1 MRMFRL
7 VLPLLGMSVALSG
20 CARVQN
26 YRSHYMVNLEEKA
39 PPNAST
45 VPDYELVEVQE
56 PSKFRRIKY
65 KRTRRSYHIKSDAA
79 LDKAL
84 EKKVSA
90 KALQNLKGK
99 QKGTSPP
106 SLLELYMTPDGVLAA
121 GERCAVSMQ
130 LFYQVEDREDS
141 LRSNPVCVQVVGE
154 TGLKAFRADDFV
166 LFNITPNDSKVRIFR
181 RRHLCQES
189 DRTGLCTWNGGFRE
203 AWPLSVRFESH
214 EKGVDIS
221 DALGA
226 VRVYLNGEL
235 RHHEIIEEG
244 TQEYV
249 LEGQHLIA
257 DYMPHEAPL
266 SIRLMPSAVA
276 RAQREFD
283 KEKNYFESRRA
294 DALSVIEGTLKSYA
308 KESDDDLLK
317 NSQCMAIHAR
327 LVYALTKSATT
338 GTAVDD
344 FADLKSKWKDCKES
358 EYAKKLEKH
367 QQCWDVDSAFAA
379 STLDTSAFLTAQKA
393 SAIKAA
399 AGTQGLLTA
408 KPLTIK
414 DLQAIEPVT
423 QKQAFAQMLA
433 EIQCAEK
440 TALLTIHEQL
450 LGYVGVPMKDAA
462 VAAATAAATAAVKK
476 AVGGKEGEDAKSE
489 DIDLKG
495 KVEVLVA
502 NSALPL
508 QIKVIVR
515 NQFANTMATF
525 KDESLTPSE
534 KARVLEVFH
543 QQLLELSPLIPTTAR
558 EPYEALVAAL
568 GDLSDKVAAA
578 ANAYKQ
584 IVQIASE
591 VDSGVKA
598 MTTLFVDLE
607 GQVKELVTNEEEALL
622 LYNSFAG
629 ELPDQNDFFVGR
641 KQNPAPSPKTSWVMD
656 SKHLDPS
663 QFFTLVTWNAVPFA
677 LQGTAYVEPID
688 VSTAIPIVDIVGYR
702 HLYNSWAD
710 VRGALGIVVYQEQLR
725 IELRDSED
733 FEFSYVNPGIVMSLG
748 IRSFRVGAAVV
759 ACNPTSRRF
768 TQRDEYDKIITRD
781 DAIGDTFKID
791 EDTAF
796 GPSGLRNIR
805 IFVGVD
811 LLKLFTNQSTGFS
824 ASTGDQS
831 SN

>member
-45 VPDYELVEVQE
+45 PPDYELVEVQE
-56 PSKFRRIKY
+56 PSKLRRIKY
-65 KRTRRSYHIKSDAA
+65 KRTKRSYHIKSDAA

-84 EKKVSA
+84 EKQVSA

-130 LFYQVEDREDS
+130 LFYQVEGEKDS
-141 LRSNPVCVQVVGE
+141 LRSNPVCVQVEGE
-154 TGLKAFRADDFV
+154 TRLKPFRADDFT
-166 LFNITPNDSKVRIFR
+166 LFNIASDSSKIRIFR

-189 DRTGLCTWNGGFRE
+189 DRKGLCTWNGGFRE

-214 EKGVDIS
+214 QGGASIS

-244 TQEYV
+244 TQQYV
-249 LEGQHLIA
+249 LDGRRLIA
-257 DYMPHEAPL
+257 DHMPYEAPI

-276 RAQREFD
+276 RAQRELD

-294 DALSVIEGTLKSYA
+294 DALSVIEGTLGSYA
-308 KESDDDLLK
+308 KASSADVVK
-317 NSQCMAIHAR
+317 NSLCMSIHAR
-327 LVYALTKSATT
+327 LVYALTRSVTT
-338 GTAVDD
+338 GAAVDD
-344 FADLKSKWKDCKES
+344 FADLKSKWDSDCKTS
-358 EYAKKLEKH
+358 EYARKLEKH

-450 LGYVGVPMKDAA
+450 LGYVG
-462 VAAATAAATAAVKK
+462 
-476 AVGGKEGEDAKSE
+476 GLE
-489 DIDLKG
+489 G
-495 KVEVLVA
+495 KVDELVED
-502 NSALPL
+502 SALPL

-515 NQFANTMATF
+515 NQLAQTMATF
-525 KDESLTPSE
+525 KDESLTPAE
-534 KARVLEVFH
+534 KARVLEEFR
-543 QQLLELSPLIPTTAR
+543 QQLLQLSSLIPASAK
-558 EPYEALVAAL
+558 EPYDKLVKAL
-568 GDLSDKVAAA
+568 GELPDKITEA
-578 ANAYKQ
+578 ANTYKQ
-584 IVQIASE
+584 VVQIAAE
-591 VDSGVKA
+591 VDSGIQAV
-598 MTTLFVDLE
+598 TTLFVDLE
-607 GQVKELVTNEEEALL
+607 GKVEALVTDEEEALL

-629 ELPDQNDFFVGR
+629 ELPDQNEFFVKR
-641 KQNPAPSPKTSWVMD
+641 KQNPMPSPKTTWLMD
-656 SKHLDPS
+656 SKHLDPA
-663 QFFTLVTWNAVPFA
+663 QRFHFVTWNAVPFA
-677 LQGTAYVEPID
+677 PQGTAYVEPID
-688 VSTAIPIVDIVGYR
+688 VSTAIPIVDFIGYR
-702 HLYNSWAD
+702 HVYNSWAD
-710 VRGALGIVVYQEQLR
+710 LRFALGGVVYQEQLR
-725 IELRDSED
+725 IELRDTED
-733 FEFSYVNPGIVMSLG
+733 FEFSYVNPGLVFSTGL
-748 IRSFRVGAAVV
+748 RSFRAGVAVV
-759 ACNPTSRRF
+759 ARNPTNRRF
-768 TQRDEYDKIITRD
+768 TERDEYDKIITRD
-781 DAIGDTFKID
+781 DVVGDSFSID

-796 GPSGLRNIR
+796 GPRGFRNVR
-805 IFVGVD
+805 VFVGVD
-811 LLKLFTNQSTGFS
+811 LFKLFTNQSTGFS
-824 ASTGDQS
+824 ASTGDQG